1 MDKEQFY
8 KEFFRYLE
16 CGSCAD
22 LEFCQKQLEPAC
34 KTGLVIYRKLKM
46 EDLEKEN
53 EQLKKQCQECKHL
66 NKKTELNI
74 KNKLMNEIAQLKQQL
89 AESDEYRELLLEEKA
104 GYLDLISGYADKC
117 KKLEQQLAE
126 KEKERHEEWLTGKE
140 WKWECDRLKREQNQ
154 TAIAELEKVQ
164 KYIVEEAKPVIGYP
178 YLKNSV
184 MILNFVCDQIKSL
197 KGEK

>member
-34 KTGLVIYRKLKM
+34 KTGSAIYRKLKM

-53 EQLKKQCQECKHL
+53 EQLK
-66 NKKTELNI
+66 
-74 KNKLMNEIAQLKQQL
+74 
-89 AESDEYRELLLEEKA
+89 
-104 GYLDLISGYADKC
+104 
-117 KKLEQQLAE
+117 QQLAE
-126 KEKERHEEWLTGKE
+126 KEKEIENLKKE
-140 WKWECDRLKREQNQ
+140 IRDELVDNNMAILELQQSQNQ
-154 TAIAELEKVQ
+154 TAIAELEKV
-164 KYIVEEAKPVIGYP
+164 KEIVLKEVERIEEIYTDGFQSGFNCCYVFMKKQI
-178 YLKNSV
+178 
-184 MILNFVCDQIKSL
+184 DQQIKSL

>member
-34 KTGLVIYRKLKM
+34 KTGLAIYRKLKM

-66 NKKTELNI
+66 NKKIELNI
-74 KNKLMNEIAQLKQQL
+74 KNKLMNEVDQLKQL
-89 AESDEYRELLLEEKA
+89 NESLTKRLDDRCDICIEREKQ
-104 GYLDLISGYADKC
+104 S
-117 KKLEQQLAE
+117 
-126 KEKERHEEWLTGKE
+126 
-140 WKWECDRLKREQNQ
+140 QNQ
-154 TAIAELEKVQ
+154 TAIKELEKMKEIVL
-164 KYIVEEAKPVIGYP
+164 KEVERVEEIYTDGFQSGFNCCYVFMEKQI
-178 YLKNSV
+178 
-184 MILNFVCDQIKSL
+184 DQQIKEL
-197 KGEK
+197 KGESTND

>member
-53 EQLKKQCQECKHL
+53 EQLK
-66 NKKTELNI
+66 
-74 KNKLMNEIAQLKQQL
+74 
-89 AESDEYRELLLEEKA
+89 
-104 GYLDLISGYADKC
+104 
-117 KKLEQQLAE
+117 QQLAE
-126 KEKERHEEWLTGKE
+126 KDKEIEELKE
-140 WKWECDRLKREQNQ
+140 ELDDKNFCKEFADLYNENKILRAALQEEQNQ
-154 TAIAELEKVQ
+154 TAIAKLEKV
-164 KYIVEEAKPVIGYP
+164 KEKVLKEVERVEETYTDGFQSGFNCCYVFMKKQI
-178 YLKNSV
+178 
-184 MILNFVCDQIKSL
+184 DQQIKEL
-197 KGEK
+197 KGENTND